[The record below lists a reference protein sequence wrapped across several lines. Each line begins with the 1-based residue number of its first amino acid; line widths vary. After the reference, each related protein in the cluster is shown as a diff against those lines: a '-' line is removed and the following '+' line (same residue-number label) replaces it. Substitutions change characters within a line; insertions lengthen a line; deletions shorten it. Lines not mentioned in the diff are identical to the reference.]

1 MMEERK
7 YYPLSN
13 EQEGLVLLASV
24 FPAPNILYLL
34 TRIDFISDIDE
45 ERLLQ
50 AIRITDQRL
59 PYCRVQLHQ
68 QDEETVVQYLREGEP
83 DPVSIYD
90 LSEGG
95 EEELEKLILQ
105 WRKEPFPNN
114 QRDTQL
120 YRFRLIRMPGGK
132 HALHFVVHHFIMDA
146 YAMMYTIQY
155 VDKVYTALSH
165 GEELPPPA
173 MEPWKLLDDERSYF
187 SSARS
192 EKNIAWWLSQYET
205 EPCFTSVNGLGS
217 PEFVEGKRY
226 GRKQSF
232 EQLYNDILTI
242 RIPAEFVKMVNDA
255 AAAQKVSPQVYYMMA
270 MRSYLGRVSGTEDVT
285 VISPMALRSTKVQR
299 QSGMSIARAIPVR
312 MTLSEDLP
320 FAEAVRKLADRENE
334 IYRHSWFGYTEH
346 KPMLFS
352 RFDTPGDCTYE
363 SVWLTYQ
370 PYFDMSKSELKF
382 RARLL
387 SSGFVPIPLY
397 LLIEP
402 QDNSGDLYADYSYAL
417 GYTKPE
423 SLHAFHSFMLK
434 FLEAGAKE
442 PEARLGD
449 LIDRSI

>member
-1 MMEERK
+1 MEERK
-7 YYPLSN
+7 YYPLSD

-34 TRIDFISDIDE
+34 TRIDFISEIDE

-50 AIRITDQRL
+50 AIRITDERL

-68 QDEETVVQYLREGEP
+68 QDEETVVQYLREGES
-83 DPVSIYD
+83 DPVSVYD
-90 LSEGG
+90 LRDSG

-105 WRKEPFPNN
+105 WQQEPFPNN

-132 HALHFVVHHFIMDA
+132 HVLHFVVHHFIMDA

-155 VDKVYTALSH
+155 LDKVYTALSR
-165 GEELPPPA
+165 GEELPAPA
-173 MEPWKLLDDERSYF
+173 MEPWKLLEEERNYF
-187 SSARS
+187 SSARN
-192 EKNIAWWLSQYET
+192 EKNLAWWASQFET

-226 GRKQSF
+226 GLAQSF
-232 EQLYNDILTI
+232 EQLVNDILTI
-242 RIPAEFVKMVNDA
+242 RIPAAFVEMVNQA
-255 AAAQKVSPQVYYMMA
+255 AAAQGVSPQVYFMMA

-285 VISPMALRSTKVQR
+285 VLSPMALRSTKVQR
-299 QSGMSIARAIPVR
+299 QSGMSIARANPVR
-312 MTLSEDLP
+312 SIISENLT
-320 FAEAVRKLADRENE
+320 FAEAVRQLADQENA
-334 IYRHSWFGYTEH
+334 IYRHAWFNYEKM
-346 KPMLFS
+346 KPEIYS
-352 RFDTPGDCTYE
+352 RFDTAPGCTYE

-387 SSGFVPIPLY
+387 SNGFLPIPLY
-397 LLIEP
+397 LLIQP
-402 QDNSGDLYADYSYAL
+402 QDNTGDLYADYSYAL

-434 FLEAGAKE
+434 FLETAAKE

-449 LIDRSI
+449 LIDRSL

>member
-1 MMEERK
+1 MEERK
-7 YYPLSN
+7 YYPLSD

-34 TRIDFISDIDE
+34 TRIDFVSDIDE
-45 ERLLQ
+45 ERLLK
-50 AIRITDQRL
+50 AIRITDERL

-83 DPVSIYD
+83 DPVSVYD
-90 LSEGG
+90 LSESD

-105 WRKEPFPNN
+105 WRQEPFPNN
-114 QRDTQL
+114 QRETQL

-132 HALHFVVHHFIMDA
+132 HVLHFVVHHFIMDA

-155 VDKVYTALSH
+155 LDRVYTALSR
-165 GEELPPPA
+165 GEELPAPG
-173 MEPWKLLDDERSYF
+173 MEPWKLLEEERSYF
-187 SSARS
+187 SSARA
-192 EKNIAWWLSQYET
+192 EKNAAWWLSQYET
-205 EPCFTSVNGLGS
+205 EPSFTSVNGLGS

-226 GRKQSF
+226 GRAQNF

-242 RIPAEFVKMVNDA
+242 RIPAEFVKKVDDA
-255 AAAQKVSPQVYYMMA
+255 AAVQKVSPQVYYMMA
-270 MRSYLGRVSGTEDVT
+270 MRSFLGRVSGTEDVS
-285 VISPMALRSTKVQR
+285 VLSPMALRSTKVQR
-299 QSGMSIARAIPVR
+299 QSGMSIARANPVR

-334 IYRHSWFGYTEH
+334 IYRHAWFNYEKM
-346 KPMLFS
+346 KPEIYS
-352 RFDTPGDCTYE
+352 RFDTEPGCTYE

-370 PYFDMSKSELKF
+370 PYFDMSKSELQF

-402 QDNSGDLYADYSYAL
+402 QDTSGDLYADYSYAL

-423 SLHAFHSFMLK
+423 SLYHFHDFMLK
-434 FLEAGAKE
+434 FLEAAAKE
-442 PEARLGD
+442 PDKRLGD
-449 LIDRSI
+449 LIDQSI

>member
-1 MMEERK
+1 MEERK
-7 YYPLSN
+7 YYPLSD

-34 TRIDFISDIDE
+34 TRIDFVSKIDE

-50 AIRITDQRL
+50 AIRITDELL

-83 DPVSIYD
+83 DPVSVYD
-90 LSEGG
+90 LSDSG

-105 WRKEPFPNN
+105 WRQEPFPNN
-114 QRDTQL
+114 QRETQL

-132 HALHFVVHHFIMDA
+132 HVLHFVVHHFIMDA

-155 VDKVYTALSH
+155 LDKVYTSLSR
-165 GEELPPPA
+165 GEELPAPG
-173 MEPWKLLDDERSYF
+173 MEPWKLLEEERSYF
-187 SSARS
+187 SSARA
-192 EKNIAWWLSQYET
+192 EKNAAWWLSQYET
-205 EPCFTSVNGLGS
+205 EPSFTSVNGLGS

-226 GRKQSF
+226 GRTQSF

-242 RIPAEFVKMVNDA
+242 RIPAEFVKLVDDA
-255 AAAQKVSPQVYYMMA
+255 AAMQKVSPQVYYMMA
-270 MRSYLGRVSGTEDVT
+270 MRSFLGRVSGTEDVS
-285 VISPMALRSTKVQR
+285 VLSPMALRSTKVQR
-299 QSGMSIARAIPVR
+299 QSGMSIARANPVR

-320 FAEAVRKLADRENE
+320 FAEAVRKLADREND
-334 IYRHSWFGYTEH
+334 IYRHAWFNYEKM
-346 KPMLFS
+346 KPEIYS
-352 RFDTPGDCTYE
+352 RFGTEPGCTYE

-370 PYFDMSKSELKF
+370 PYFDMSKSELQF

-402 QDNSGDLYADYSYAL
+402 QDTSGDLYADYSYAL

-423 SLHAFHSFMLK
+423 SLYHFHDFMLK
-434 FLEAGAKE
+434 FLEAAAKE
-442 PEARLGD
+442 PDKRLGD
-449 LIDRSI
+449 LIDQSI